1 MYNRENVLQHREF
14 GFQGGIKEIEN
25 GKPKEKNRDRQRK
38 NFVGKVVDL
47 L

>member
-1 MYNRENVLQHREF
+1 MYNRESVLKHREF
-14 GFQGGIKEIEN
+14 GFQGGKSE
-25 GKPKEKNRDRQRK
+25 KPKEKNRDRQRK